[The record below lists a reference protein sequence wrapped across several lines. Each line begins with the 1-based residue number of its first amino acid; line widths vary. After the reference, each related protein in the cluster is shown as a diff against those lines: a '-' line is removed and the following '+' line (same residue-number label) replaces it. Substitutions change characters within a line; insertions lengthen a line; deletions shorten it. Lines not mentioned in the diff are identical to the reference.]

1 MICKNSLM
9 DTQICKCHECY
20 SPPGGK
26 ALASVSGC
34 AAPVAKPRLQQAVED
49 FIWNVE
55 HAYVAGYGDI
65 EAVCDASFREMKE
78 ALRAEAQHNDK
89 LTDAGE

>member
-9 DTQICKCHECY
+9 DTQICKCPECY

-34 AAPVAKPRLQQAVED
+34 AAHSVSERL
-49 FIWNVE
+49 
-55 HAYVAGYGDI
+55 
-65 EAVCDASFREMKE
+65 S
-78 ALRAEAQHNDK
+78 ALRFARKWLWENTARMTTGSEWPSDYLIDAAGMMVDYKKRQND
-89 LTDAGE
+89 